1 MQRRQGTVEIFSTFI
16 QFDIDKFNGWA
27 IDAKLRRSMKTCLE
41 KSSSQDSYSFW
52 ALYWYKVWQ
61 AVSIEASEQESPA
74 TENQNNYNSLA
85 YAHLCAYLQEACY
98 WAARKSALNSSGHS
112 SISDFFQIAIT
123 HLGKILKAF
132 NPEHSSHLKS
142 YAELSFERIIR
153 DVLRV
158 RRETDIC
165 SDWSLLHKVSRR
177 RLIKSL
183 NNMGLNNQNIEN
195 YILAWECFGELYT
208 NGDTEIR
215 QRRKPDIAV
224 WEAITKL
231 YNAQLLTR
239 GLSSGVVDSQTIEK
253 WLLSSARAIRDF
265 LYPKFVS
272 ADTPLKDD
280 GDASL
285 LDILPGNVQ
294 NSLLAQMVEQEEA
307 ASFKSQQTQLNEV
320 LNQAIAALDS
330 QSQQL
335 LQVYYSQQFTQTEIA
350 KKLEIKQYKVSRMLS
365 SIRKSLLLTLTQW
378 SQKTLHISPTSVVI
392 ASINISL
399 EEWLKCHYS
408 QTEQG

>member
-1 MQRRQGTVEIFSTFI
+1 
-16 QFDIDKFNGWA
+16 
-27 IDAKLRRSMKTCLE
+27 
-41 KSSSQDSYSFW
+41 
-52 ALYWYKVWQ
+52 
-61 AVSIEASEQESPA
+61 
-74 TENQNNYNSLA
+74 LA
-85 YAHLCAYLQEACY
+85 YSHLCAYLQEACY

-112 SISDFFQIAIT
+112 SISDFFQIAIA
-123 HLGKILKAF
+123 HVGKILKAF

-165 SDWSLLHKVSRR
+165 SDVALLHKVSRR

-183 NNMGLNNQNIEN
+183 QNLGLNNQNIKS
-195 YILAWECFGELYT
+195 YVLAWECFEELYT
-208 NGDTEIR
+208 SGNTEIR

-231 YNAQLLTR
+231 YNTQLLTR
-239 GLSSGVVDSQTIEK
+239 GVDSPAINSSTIEK
-253 WLLSSARAIRDF
+253 WLLSSAQAIRNF

-285 LDILPGNVQ
+285 LDMLPGNVQ

-307 ASFKSQQTQLNEV
+307 ASFKNQQSQLNEV

-330 QSQQL
+330 KSQQL

-350 KKLEIKQYKVSRMLS
+350 KQLEIKQYKVSRLLS
-365 SIRKSLLLTLTQW
+365 SIRKSLLKNLIQW
-378 SQKTLHISPTSVVI
+378 SEETLHISLTSDVI

-399 EEWLKCHYS
+399 EEWLKFHYS

>member
-16 QFDIDKFNGWA
+16 QFDIDKFNAWVT
-27 IDAKLRRSMKTCLE
+27 DAKLRRSMKACLE
-41 KSSSQDSYSFW
+41 KSSTQDSYSFW
-52 ALYWYKVWQ
+52 ALYWYKVW
-61 AVSIEASEQESPA
+61 ANSAKNSEQDTP
-74 TENQNNYNSLA
+74 NYSSLA
-85 YAHLCAYLQEACY
+85 YSHLCAYLQEACY

-112 SISDFFQIAIT
+112 SISDFFQIAIAQV
-123 HLGKILKAF
+123 GKILKAF
-132 NPEHSSHLKS
+132 NPEQSSHLKS

-158 RRETDIC
+158 RREADIC
-165 SDWSLLHKVSRR
+165 SDTALLHKVSRR

-183 NNMGLNNQNIEN
+183 LNLGLNQENIAN
-195 YILAWECFGELYT
+195 YVLAWECFEELYT
-208 NGDTEIR
+208 SGNTEIR
-215 QRRKPDIAV
+215 QRRKPDKPG

-231 YNAQLLTR
+231 YNAQRLTR
-239 GLSSGVVDSQTIEK
+239 GLSSETVNSQTIEK
-253 WLLSSARAIRDF
+253 WLTQSAQAIRNF

-272 ADTPLKDD
+272 ADAPLKDD

-294 NSLLAQMVEQEEA
+294 NSLLAEMVEQEEA

-330 QSQQL
+330 KSQQL

-350 KKLEIKQYKVSRMLS
+350 KQLEIKQYKVSRLLS
-365 SIRKSLLLTLTQW
+365 SIRKSLLKTLTQW
-378 SQKTLHISPTSVVI
+378 SQNTLHISPTSVVI
-392 ASINISL
+392 DSINTSL
-399 EEWLKCHYS
+399 EEWLKFNYS
-408 QTEQG
+408 QTEQV